1 MTMPGDV
8 SQPHPASTLLPWYLT
23 GTLKESERRA
33 VEEHL
38 AGCADCRVELENLT
52 RLRIPLKTVL
62 SEEPMPA
69 LQVKQSV
76 MAQIH
81 VERPSASP
89 FEMAVRRGGIGEEL
103 EQWFRN
109 LFAPRWIPALAATL
123 LVGQLGLL
131 LWTAG
136 EQTPVSPKGIVTR
149 SVMLVPAPVRV
160 ALTFKDSTTE
170 ARIRAAIFALKG
182 RLVDGPT
189 TDGAYIVEVPAAETA
204 ALDARLQ
211 TLRQQSTAI
220 RRAERLGR

>member
-81 VERPSASP
+81 AERPSASP

-136 EQTPVSPKGIVTR
+136 
-149 SVMLVPAPVRV
+149 
-160 ALTFKDSTTE
+160 
-170 ARIRAAIFALKG
+170 AIAVYKHPHRLKG
-182 RLVDGPT
+182 LLVKRFRIGERRVLGLLRRQRKDAKPAKPG
-189 TDGAYIVEVPAAETA
+189 PAAQEKA
-204 ALDARLQ
+204 
-211 TLRQQSTAI
+211 
-220 RRAERLGR
+220 G